1 MEPPEEKVVRGG
13 QVRELHL
20 KGKGMAEADIAGLA
34 EALEDNE
41 TLTTLDLEG
50 NDAGSYGVESLA
62 RVLTVNDT
70 LTHLNLK
77 DNNVDDEGVRKLA
90 EVRSLALAPTAPLS
104 LQRALQRRCRGV
116 WRWAHAVVVG
126 ALGFCIGAASA
137 SIVKLTVLVLFYR
150 VPLPLFVSRSV
161 PLARLCTRIRLFCTW
176 GWKRTR

>member
-20 KGKGMAEADIAGLA
+20 KGKGMGEADIAGLA

-90 EVRSLALAPTAPLS
+90 EVRSLALAPTAAA
-104 LQRALQRRCRGV
+104 RCEALCDGDATVCGGGRTRSS
-116 WRWAHAVVVG
+116 WAPSA
-126 ALGFCIGAASA
+126 FASA
-137 SIVKLTVLVLFYR
+137 LHRRRKHR
-150 VPLPLFVSRSV
+150 
-161 PLARLCTRIRLFCTW
+161 
-176 GWKRTR
+176 